1 MSGVKNALDQI
12 NDKLYIKILQNG
24 ISKLESFS
32 NRNNMKNTHTHTQ
45 RENENKKNHE
55 LWDSSKHT
63 DLDGAGVIHRA
74 VWGRNRI

>member
-32 NRNNMKNTHTHTQ
+32 NRNYMKKNTHTHTQ
-45 RENENKKNHE
+45 RK
-55 LWDSSKHT
+55 
-63 DLDGAGVIHRA
+63 
-74 VWGRNRI
+74 

>member
-32 NRNNMKNTHTHTQ
+32 NRNYMKKKNTHTEKMKIKRAMSCGTVPSTLTWTGV
-45 RENENKKNHE
+45 E
-55 LWDSSKHT
+55 SST
-63 DLDGAGVIHRA
+63 GRCGAETEFK
-74 VWGRNRI
+74 